1 MGYIVPGSGIVNDTN
16 EGFGVIIPGVGIYIQ
31 QAIIAIVGGL
41 RGKLLL
47 LGVGK

>member
-1 MGYIVPGSGIVNDTN
+1 MGYIVPGSGIVNDNN
-16 EGFGVIIPGVGIYIQ
+16 EGFGIIIPGFGIYNTQ
-31 QAIIAIVGGL
+31 VIIVIGGGL